1 MFMQL
6 NALAYPFRVGDL
18 YFETLSD
25 TTVEVV
31 RNEFNRYDGETLTI
45 PSEITY
51 SEKKYHVT
59 GIKAYTFRDCSN
71 LSSVIIPCSVTKIG
85 EGTFSGCSKLTSIT
99 LEDGDKTLVFDGT
112 SNAFNGSPVE
122 TLYLG
127 RNIGYSDDSPF
138 TGKDKLKSITIGPLV
153 TRIADGV
160 FYDCNALTEI
170 TIPNNV
176 KSIGILAFA
185 GCRNLAK
192 LTIENGDATLS
203 FGSYLNCSSFGSPIK
218 ELYLGRNLSF
228 PDSPF
233 TTSVD
238 SLTIG
243 PSVTEIPAG
252 TFKPHTKLSSIRIEE
267 GEGVLKI
274 KDSFERTFVKSLY
287 LGRTTTTTAF
297 ANTYIENVTIGNKV
311 AEIGNTFFSECRYL
325 KELIIE
331 DGDEPLKFS
340 DTEEQQTFHMA
351 AIETLYL
358 GRNLSYDYN
367 YSWYAYSPF
376 KNHTNL
382 SMLTIG
388 SHVTEIGRQ
397 LFYGCTGLTTISIPE
412 NVTNIGQ
419 GAFYGCIGLTS
430 ATILAKISE
439 IPGEMFWKCKNLES
453 IAIPDGVE
461 GIGYRAF
468 CDCTGLA
475 SVTIPNSVN
484 HVELKAF
491 SGCKHLSS
499 VTIPNSVTEI
509 GNGVFASCSELRKIV
524 FQDGDKTLTLPSYE
538 PMYAAYSAFQESA
551 AEDIYLGRNIIGN
564 VFSGS
569 SLKNITIGS
578 CVTEIGVNAFT
589 DCESLTS
596 VVFPENVTTIGENA
610 FSKCSGLN
618 SVSFPKSLTVIDNGA
633 FSGCNALTSVI
644 IPENVQTVGFNA
656 FYGCEKLMEIHSENP
671 VPPLHSP
678 KGEIVFSD
686 NTYTN
691 GLLYVPTESIKRYSK
706 APNWQ
711 LFHNILSN
719 ITLVEQIELSQNRI
733 DAKVGE
739 CVKVIANVFP
749 ENATDKSLT
758 WTTADE
764 NVATVD
770 SEGLVTIT
778 GIGSTEITVSAND
791 GSGVNASVSVNGIVT
806 AAENISI
813 SAEGSTTLLD
823 GETVRLTASILL
835 ETTTD
840 KTVTWQSS
848 DEDIAS
854 VDSNGLVIA
863 HEKTGT
869 ATITAS
875 CGHVSSSIDITVAPT
890 PVESIV
896 VMPSDL
902 NIEVGEQAQLEVTV
916 LPENATDK
924 SLTWVSSDPEVAAVS
939 AEGVVSGKGSGTAT
953 ISAVCASNSSIFGTC
968 SVNIALPSGIASTES
983 NSIRLRVSNQELIIE
998 GSDAMVQVITAD
1010 GRCVY
1015 SGFERKIKLQRG
1027 IYIVIIGKS
1036 VTKIVV

>member
-1 MFMQL
+1 MQL
-6 NALAYPFRVGDL
+6 TALASLHVGDL

-31 RNEFNRYDGETLTI
+31 SGNGFNRYDGETLTI

-59 GIKAYTFRDCSN
+59 GIKAYTFMNCSN

-85 EGTFSGCSKLTSIT
+85 EGTFFGCSKLTSVT

-112 SNAFNGSPVE
+112 SNAFKDCPIE

-127 RNIGYSDDSPF
+127 RNIGYSSSDDSPF

-153 TRIADGV
+153 TRIANGV
-160 FYDCNALTEI
+160 FYDCNVLTEI

-176 KSIGILAFA
+176 QSVGKLAFA
-185 GCRNLAK
+185 GCPNLTK

-203 FGSYLNCSSFGSPIK
+203 FGYITNCSSFGSPIK

-252 TFKPHTKLSSIRIEE
+252 TFKPYTKLSSIRIEE

-297 ANTYIENVTIGNKV
+297 ANTYVKNVTIGNKV

-382 SMLTIG
+382 TLLTIG

-397 LFYGCTGLTTISIPE
+397 SFYGCTELTTISIPE

-419 GAFYGCIGLTS
+419 GAFDGCTGLAS
-430 ATILAKISE
+430 ATILARISE
-439 IPGEMFWKCKNLES
+439 IPCEIFRKCQNLES

-461 GIGYRAF
+461 
-468 CDCTGLA
+468 
-475 SVTIPNSVN
+475 
-484 HVELKAF
+484 
-491 SGCKHLSS
+491 
-499 VTIPNSVTEI
+499 EI
-509 GNGVFASCSELRKIV
+509 G
-524 FQDGDKTLTLPSYE
+524 SY
-538 PMYAAYSAFQESA
+538 
-551 AEDIYLGRNIIGN
+551 
-564 VFSGS
+564 
-569 SLKNITIGS
+569 
-578 CVTEIGVNAFT
+578 AFT

-596 VVFPENVTTIGENA
+596 VVFPESVTTIGYNA
-610 FSKCSGLN
+610 FANCSGIN
-618 SVSFPKSLTVIDNGA
+618 SVSLPKSLTVINNGA
-633 FSGCNALTSVI
+633 FSRCNALTSVI

-656 FYGCEKLMEIHSENP
+656 FFGCEKLMEIHSENP
-671 VPPLHSP
+671 VPPLHTP
-678 KGEIVFSD
+678 GEIVFSD

-691 GLLYVPTESIKRYSK
+691 GLLYVPAESIQEYSK

-719 ITLVEQIELSQNRI
+719 ITLVEYIELSQNRI

-739 CVKVIANVFP
+739 SVKVTAKILP
-749 ENATDKSLT
+749 ETATDKSLT
-758 WTTADE
+758 WSSADE
-764 NVATVD
+764 SVATVD
-770 SEGLVTIT
+770 TEGLVTII

-791 GSGVNASVSVNGIVT
+791 GSGVTASVSVNGIVT

-823 GETVRLTASILL
+823 GETVRLTASILP

-968 SVNIALPSGIASTES
+968 SVNIALPSGITSTES